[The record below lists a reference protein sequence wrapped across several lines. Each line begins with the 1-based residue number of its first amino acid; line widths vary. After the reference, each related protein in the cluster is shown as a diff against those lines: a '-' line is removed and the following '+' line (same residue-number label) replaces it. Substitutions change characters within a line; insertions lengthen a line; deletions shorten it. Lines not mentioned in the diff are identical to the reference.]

1 MSLAMASVASE
12 LPPTRPQRRPKRSHM
27 SFRSLPPL
35 PQPPPPPATK
45 PALEERVK
53 ISNCSIIIL
62 EPKKDCSLTAS
73 SAVMHRKWVKLR
85 HCMDSACSAS
95 SVRFRF
101 HCANP
106 WALKNNGCEVQE
118 VSAWI
123 EDYEY
128 IEGE

>member
-1 MSLAMASVASE
+1 MAAMAM
-12 LPPTRPQRRPKRSHM
+12 PPKRPQRRPKRSHM

-35 PQPPPPPATK
+35 PQPPPPPKAAS
-45 PALEERVK
+45 PPVERVK
-53 ISNCSIIIL
+53 ISNSIIIL
-62 EPKKDCSLTAS
+62 EPKKDCNASLTKGS
-73 SAVMHRKWVKLR
+73 EVMHRKWVKLR
-85 HCMDSACSAS
+85 HCMDTCSSAS

-106 WALKNNGCEVQE
+106 SALKNNGCEVQE